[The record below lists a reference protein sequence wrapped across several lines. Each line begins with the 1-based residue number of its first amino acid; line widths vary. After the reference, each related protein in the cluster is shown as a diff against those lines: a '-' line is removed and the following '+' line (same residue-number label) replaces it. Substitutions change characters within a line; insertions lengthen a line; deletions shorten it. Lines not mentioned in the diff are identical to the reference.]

1 MYNNPRTYAEIPNWP
16 YGQHRRVVCRFY
28 VETDKR
34 GRERVCRITR
44 KPNGQWSKPKKTTYG
59 QICAIVEGDNGK
71 TYVLIFTEQYRQI
84 TVMQSNLQYMEESLC
99 ESDQD
104 HYVRAMDVLLA
115 RQNIRCPV
123 ESSS

>member
-1 MYNNPRTYAEIPNWP
+1 
-16 YGQHRRVVCRFY
+16 
-28 VETDKR
+28 
-34 GRERVCRITR
+34 
-44 KPNGQWSKPKKTTYG
+44 
-59 QICAIVEGDNGK
+59 
-71 TYVLIFTEQYRQI
+71 
-84 TVMQSNLQYMEESLC
+84 MEESLC